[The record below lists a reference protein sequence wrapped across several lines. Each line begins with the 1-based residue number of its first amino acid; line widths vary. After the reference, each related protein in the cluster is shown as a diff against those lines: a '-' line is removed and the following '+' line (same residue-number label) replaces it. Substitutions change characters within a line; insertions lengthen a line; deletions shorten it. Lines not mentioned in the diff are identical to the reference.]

1 MAYFVN
7 SEQLEV
13 SQAGADFSRGDRN
26 ARADFSR
33 GDRNARVIAATMD
46 HSSIRVTYGIKY
58 QRKF

>member
-13 SQAGADFSRGDRN
+13 SRAGADFSRERD
-26 ARADFSR
+26 AA
-33 GDRNARVIAATMD
+33 VLAATVD

>member
-1 MAYFVN
+1 MAYFVI

-13 SQAGADFSRGDRN
+13 SRAGADFSRGEGNGVAPKRERD
-26 ARADFSR
+26 
-33 GDRNARVIAATMD
+33 ARVMAATMD

>member
-7 SEQLEV
+7 SEQREV
-13 SQAGADFSRGDRN
+13 SRAGADFSRGEANGVAPKRERDT
-26 ARADFSR
+26 
-33 GDRNARVIAATMD
+33 RVMAATMD